1 MRKYIACFQQHSVC
15 SLCLF
20 LVLFL
25 VLFLRALVFLLNSI
39 KKVGGFL
46 SSKKKQGDFC
56 LRSVV
61 AGPLE
66 LTVLVHVCVRACAR
80 ARVWVSRANR
90 MGVNKR
96 HRVRALLAFARQER
110 RQTRVVR
117 MGGR

>member
-1 MRKYIACFQQHSVC
+1 MFSAFSVQ
-15 SLCLF
+15 SV
-20 LVLFL
+20 LVFGSVL

-66 LTVLVHVCVRACAR
+66 LTVLVHARAC
-80 ARVWVSRANR
+80 V
-90 MGVNKR
+90 G
-96 HRVRALLAFARQER
+96 L
-110 RQTRVVR
+110 
-117 MGGR
+117 